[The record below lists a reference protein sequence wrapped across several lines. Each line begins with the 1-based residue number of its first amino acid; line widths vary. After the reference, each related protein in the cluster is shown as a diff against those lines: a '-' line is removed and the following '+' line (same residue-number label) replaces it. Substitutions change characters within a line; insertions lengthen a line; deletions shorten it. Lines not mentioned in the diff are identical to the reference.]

1 MKKTGFFKGV
11 MNYLLLILVV
21 VMLIS
26 GQKEN
31 ESKKIDYSE
40 LMTKIEE
47 QKIESIEMSYD
58 RTSAVVV
65 YKNDT
70 TKRNVTLVS
79 ATAFMESVEDRIKAG
94 EFELTV
100 KEQSGMSVIG
110 GMLPNLVLIGMAGFL
125 LFFMMKQMSVGNN
138 STLNF
143 GKNRAKLTNPNA
155 KKVTFENVAGL
166 KEEKEELVE
175 IVDFLKEPKKFKEM
189 GARIP
194 KGILLV
200 GGPGTGKTLLAKAVA
215 GEAGVPFFSIR
226 GSDFV

>member
-1 MKKTGFFKGV
+1 
-11 MNYLLLILVV
+11 
-21 VMLIS
+21 MLIS

-79 ATAFMESVEDRIKAG
+79 ATAFMEAVEDRIKAG

-100 KEQSGMSVIG
+100 KEQSSMSVIG
-110 GMLPNLVLIGMAGFL
+110 GMLPNLMLIGVAGFL
-125 LFFMMKQMSVGNN
+125 LFFMMKQMGNGNN

-166 KEEKEELVE
+166 KEEKEELV
-175 IVDFLKEPKKFKEM
+175 
-189 GARIP
+189 
-194 KGILLV
+194 
-200 GGPGTGKTLLAKAVA
+200 
-215 GEAGVPFFSIR
+215 
-226 GSDFV
+226 